1 MSAAVFYESSRH
13 DAYQLP
19 AGILALAVHGAFFA
33 LLYFGFAWQTQPD
46 AAMIVELW
54 DSLPESVN
62 APLEVPLVE
71 EVVQPAQP
79 EKIIQPDIAQ
89 PEPDIALAEPK
100 VEQPEPKVEQPEPKV
115 AQPEPDIALPAE
127 KKIEVKP
134 VKKKPAKKAD
144 AKPLAQKHVEQQAV
158 EQDQEARIAQQQADL
173 ERAEQAAARGRVL
186 NEYKTKIQNKITRN
200 IVMPPGVPDDALA
213 VFRVTLLP
221 GGSILS
227 AVKQKSSGN
236 AAYDNSV
243 ERAILKSDPLPLPP
257 DPAMF
262 KDFRVLRL
270 EFQPRRMKE

>member
-46 AAMIVELW
+46 AAMSVELW

-79 EKIIQPDIAQ
+79 EKIVQPDIAQ
-89 PEPDIALAEPK
+89 PEPNIAQAEPK
-100 VEQPEPKVEQPEPKV
+100 VEQPEPDI

-144 AKPLAQKHVEQQAV
+144 AKPPAQKHVEQQAV

-200 IVMPPGVPDDALA
+200 IVMPPGVSDDALA

-236 AAYDNSV
+236 AAYDNAV